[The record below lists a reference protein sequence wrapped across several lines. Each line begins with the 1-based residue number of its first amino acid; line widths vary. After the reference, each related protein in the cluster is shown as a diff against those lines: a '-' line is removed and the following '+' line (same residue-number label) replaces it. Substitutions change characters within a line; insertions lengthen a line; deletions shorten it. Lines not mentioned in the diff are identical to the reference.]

1 MNSVQPSLLEALPYP
16 LLSHQKPIHPKG
28 FETRKPHLVRE
39 PESPRL
45 NHELIQ
51 QSLNHL
57 VDLSLMTSQAGEHQ
71 QFAKEHSLHRLI
83 GNIYTPHSVT
93 LTPLIRA
100 QALLLHMPELAKL
113 RCRISKQTAAWVWGY
128 LAENTPSV
136 HADFDKNHRINPLA
150 AGRENLITHQV
161 KTVPFDFIMLDQL
174 AVTTPLRTALDL
186 LCHAESTLEIN
197 RVVASMILD
206 EKNSGCSLHKIH
218 RILLN
223 TKYLHGKHAA
233 LERLPAI
240 EELLRNNSTY
250 AKS

>member
-1 MNSVQPSLLEALPYP
+1 MNSVQPSLLESLPYP

-28 FETRKPHLVRE
+28 FETRKPYPVRE
-39 PESPRL
+39 PEPPRL
-45 NHELIQ
+45 NHELIL
-51 QSLNHL
+51 QSLNQL
-57 VDLSLMTSQAGEHQ
+57 VDLSLLTSQPGEHQ

-83 GNIYTPHSVT
+83 GNIYVANSAT
-93 LTPLIRA
+93 LTPLLRA

-113 RCRISKQTAAWVWGY
+113 RCRISKQTAAWIWGY
-128 LAENTPSV
+128 LAQNAPLV
-136 HADFDKNHRINPLA
+136 HADFDKNHRINPSA
-150 AGRENLITHQV
+150 AGRENLISHQV

-186 LCHAESTLEIN
+186 LCHAEFTLEIN
-197 RVVASMILD
+197 RVLTSMVLD

-223 TKYLHGKHAA
+223 TKYLHGKHVA

-240 EELLRNNSTY
+240 EELLRNNSDHTI
-250 AKS
+250 S